1 MPCVG
6 YADIIK
12 FVEEYEKK
20 DRGREK
26 KLPVN
31 IIETALKG
39 QFFLKLTHLFGFI
52 Y

>member
-6 YADIIK
+6 YTDIIK

-20 DRGREK
+20 ERGKEK

-31 IIETALKG
+31 IVEAALKG
-39 QFFLKLTHLFGFI
+39 MLTIRSQF
-52 Y
+52 